1 MKNLPIFLK
10 VIFNIILYCIYVIF
24 FWFIFGLIFPII
36 LKLLDK
42 PILNP
47 SDPIFNKIAII
58 LAFLILLLTIFLRK
72 YFYISLDWDLNWNKN
87 VFIKEKELKN
97 NLDKTSNDFKI
108 NNWDKDDL
116 EIYVWKEK

>member
-24 FWFIFGLIFPII
+24 FWFIVGLIFPII